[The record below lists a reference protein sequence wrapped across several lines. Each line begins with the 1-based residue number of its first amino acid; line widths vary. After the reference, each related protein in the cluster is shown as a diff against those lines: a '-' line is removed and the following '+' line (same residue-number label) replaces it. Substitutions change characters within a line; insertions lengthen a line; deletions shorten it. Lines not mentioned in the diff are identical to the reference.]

1 MEEQVIKEYK
11 PGKTSLRD
19 IAEIFNTNHHRI
31 KRILVKNDI
40 EIIKAIRWIYLVL
53 LLMPKCIEEICKCVI
68 PQFLR
73 FSIPQKVW

>member
-40 EIIKAIRWIYLVL
+40 EIIKAKGKKLSPERKKKCAEILANHRPNLIVYKFVL
-53 LLMPKCIEEICKCVI
+53 TKHH
-68 PQFLR
+68 
-73 FSIPQKVW
+73 